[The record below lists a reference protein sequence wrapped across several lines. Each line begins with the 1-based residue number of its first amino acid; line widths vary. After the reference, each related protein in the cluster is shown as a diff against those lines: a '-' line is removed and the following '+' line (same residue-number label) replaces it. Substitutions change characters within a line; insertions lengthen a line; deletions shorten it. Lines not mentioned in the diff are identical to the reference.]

1 MDDPSIDTV
10 LTDPVRRA
18 LYRLIVAADAPV
30 SRNEAAEALGLPK
43 STVAFHLERM
53 ARDGALLVT
62 TRKTG
67 ERAGPGSGRPT
78 TFYAPAARE
87 VTLSVPPRQ
96 YELMGDILAGALDTG
111 LDPESELGR
120 LLRDEAR
127 RRGRELGESA
137 GATVVA
143 LQENGF
149 EPQIHGHCIELG
161 NCPFHRL
168 ARRHTHVVCALNGA
182 LLEGVID
189 GAGEVGATV
198 HASPEGSPCC
208 AVIRRGQTGAE
219 RGPADA

>member
-18 LYRLIVAADAPV
+18 LYRLLVAAEEPL
-30 SRNEAAEALGLPK
+30 SRNEAADALGLPK
-43 STVAFHLERM
+43 STAAFHLERM

-67 ERAGPGSGRPT
+67 DRTGPGSGRPT

-96 YELMGDILAGALDTG
+96 YELMGEILAGALDTG
-111 LDPESELGR
+111 LGQESELSR
-120 LLRDEAR
+120 LLREEAR
-127 RRGRELGESA
+127 RRGQELGERA

-143 LQENGF
+143 LQDNGF
-149 EPQIHGHCIELG
+149 EPRVEGDCIALG

-168 ARRHTHVVCALNGA
+168 ARRHTDVVCALNGA
-182 LLEGVID
+182 LLEGVLE
-189 GAGEVGATV
+189 GAGDQAGTV

-208 AVIRRGQTGAE
+208 AVIRRGDGAA
-219 RGPADA
+219 PARSGD